1 MTLVKRL
8 CIGLVLASLLIA
20 CGGGDEETP
29 AASEGDSGAESVAE
43 VADSSSEEVVEEEP
57 TQEPTPV
64 PEEPTEVP
72 PTATPEPTSTPE
84 PTPTPAPFLTEP
96 VFYSNGNYT
105 RDAAVYNGQL
115 WTAGSG
121 GLTAYDLATGEGRKY
136 THFDGLPNVAT
147 YSLSVCPINGEES
160 LLVGFH
166 EGLLVYDAAN
176 DGWEDGSTIGFSVDD
191 RIFEIYCDA
200 DNGRLFLDYD
210 DMVIL
215 DLNTGAQTQLDRDD
229 SGLASFTFDDFFKVG
244 SDLWASSYQGL
255 TIISPDNAISV
266 LGEDQGTWPS
276 DDITDAAVGP
286 DGKLWIAAS
295 EGIYQQT
302 GDGLSADAFT
312 LFDKDNSD
320 AISFWGPEYIEFS
333 PDGQLWAAFTSD
345 LCLFNVQTGF
355 CDQELDVTDLG
366 LDPQARIDGFDILD
380 DGSFLVHSGRYGAAH
395 YDGSSWTAYA
405 LEDQTPHNYFRRF
418 YQTSDGKI
426 WSTGWQLVYTDIMA
440 EEWTQPEGLYGDD
453 MAEAADGTLWFSS
466 GRRVNKFNGQQ
477 VIEYNVDDNGLL
489 DESINAIAVTTDGT
503 VYTGGYN
510 GYSVIAPDGET
521 VTAVGE
527 DAGWAIGNIRDL
539 LSVGNKVY
547 AATTEG
553 LVMLEG
559 DSFTSLID
567 ESFIAYGNNSTAVLA
582 VLDNG
587 SDALGLGA
595 GTILMGTSDG
605 LLYYDGDQLTADETV
620 TGSVVDIFVDQLTG
634 EIYVTADRNNGD
646 DQGFYS
652 YNPESGWTFMH
663 RDEFPSQYMLGVFKD
678 VEGTVWISSGD
689 ATWGGGIVRMP

>member
-1 MTLVKRL
+1 MTLLKRSCL
-8 CIGLVLASLLIA
+8 GLLLVVLLAA
-20 CGGGDEETP
+20 CGGGDDAP
-29 AASEGDSGAESVAE
+29 AAEEASSEPEAVAE
-43 VADSSSEEVVEEEP
+43 VAETNAEEATEEEEAP
-57 TQEPTPV
+57 EPTPV

-72 PTATPEPTSTPE
+72 PTPTPEPTNTPA
-84 PTPTPAPFLTEP
+84 PTPTPEPFLTEP
-96 VFYSNGNYT
+96 VFYSNGNYV
-105 RDAAVYNGQL
+105 RDAAIFDGKL
-115 WTAGSG
+115 WSAGSG

-147 YSLSVCPINGEES
+147 YSLAVCPVNGEDR

-176 DGWEDGSTIGFSVDD
+176 DGWESGSTVGFTVED

-200 DNGRLFLDYD
+200 ENNRLFLDYD
-210 DMVIL
+210 DMVIV
-215 DLNTGAQTQLDRDD
+215 DLATGNQTQLDQDAN
-229 SGLASFTFDDFFKVG
+229 GLASFSFDDFFQVG

-255 TIISPDNAISV
+255 TIIAPDNTITV
-266 LGEDQGTWPS
+266 LGEDQGTWPT
-276 DDITDAAVGP
+276 DDITDAAIAP
-286 DGKLWIAAS
+286 DGTLWVAAS
-295 EGIYQQT
+295 EGLYQQT
-302 GDGLSADAFT
+302 GADLSAESFT

-320 AISFWGPEYIEFS
+320 AISFWGPEYIEFTA
-333 PDGQLWAAFTSD
+333 DGELWAAFTSD
-345 LCLFNVQTGF
+345 LCLFNTQSGF
-355 CDQELDVTDLG
+355 CDQEWDVTDLG
-366 LDPQARIDGFDILD
+366 LDSDARIEGFDILD
-380 DGSFLVHSGRYGAAH
+380 DGSFLVHSSRHGVAY
-395 YDGSSWTAYA
+395 YDGANWTAYT
-405 LEDQTPHNYFRRF
+405 LEDQAPHNHFRRF

-426 WSTGWQLVYTDIMA
+426 WSTGWELVYTDITA
-440 EEWTQPEGLYGDD
+440 SEWTKPQGLYGDD

-489 DESINAIAVTTDGT
+489 DESINAIAIAEDGT

-510 GYSVIAPDGET
+510 GYSTIAPDGET
-521 VTAVGE
+521 VTAIGE

-539 LSVGNKVY
+539 LAVGNRVY
-547 AATTEG
+547 AGTTEG

-559 DSFTSLID
+559 DSYTSLVD
-567 ESFIAYGNNSTAVLA
+567 ESFIAYGSNSTAVLA
-582 VLDNG
+582 ILENG
-587 SDALGLGA
+587 SESLGLNP

-605 LLYYDGDQLTADETV
+605 LLYYDGDQLSADSTV
-620 TGSVVDIFVDQLTG
+620 TGSVVDIFVDQETG

-652 YNPESGWTFMH
+652 YSPESGWTFMH

-678 VEGTVWISSGD
+678 AEGTVWVSSGD